1 MRILERRKK
10 SIRNRLIIDIGLILI
25 GVSLVNYILAH
36 MIYSDMLYK
45 SEMDKAEIK
54 ADAAMQAAQVLVQ
67 GANDVMNNIAGIRC
81 LSDSEKTLEDKIQGL
96 YGYASSFEDIAIIEA
111 DNNGKS
117 LNGRSVNGRI
127 FNVVGEQI
135 FERAFN
141 RALNSI
147 EILEYKNS
155 LYLMFMKPIRAEQ
168 QSIAIGVIP
177 IKEFLEEILQTS
189 QGRMCVIVNQSG
201 RGFIGEI
208 NKQGNM
214 EIRKIKDRIRVK
226 EFLRNDSVYNEG
238 HNIKLKETY
247 LGGEFNFNYE
257 LIKGSQWYLGI
268 ANGTT
273 NETKDITM
281 FQYAMLNGMLIAI
294 LVGIILVYFI
304 ANSIA
309 TRMQHIARYLGDSIQ
324 NEFKA
329 SVPLELLDNEDEL
342 GIIAKEMKCL
352 EEEVLGMLSNIK
364 ESIDYLNDTVVTM
377 QHNECEEE
385 SQSKEN

>member
-67 GANDVMNNIAGIRC
+67 GANDVMNNIVRC

-111 DNNGKS
+111 DNNSKS
-117 LNGRSVNGRI
+117 VNGRSVNGRI

-135 FERAFN
+135 FEMAFN
-141 RALNSI
+141 RELNSI
-147 EILEYKNS
+147 GIMEYKNS
-155 LYLMFMKPIRAEQ
+155 LYLMFMQPIRAEQ

-177 IKEFLEEILQTS
+177 VKEFLEEILQIS
-189 QGRMCVIVNQSG
+189 QGRICIVADQSG
-201 RGFIGEI
+201 RGVIGEL

-214 EIRKIKDRIRVK
+214 EIRKIKDRTRVK
-226 EFLRNDSVYNEG
+226 ELFQDYSVYNEG

-247 LGGEFNFNYE
+247 FGGEFNFNYE

-268 ANGTT
+268 ANGTA
-273 NETKDITM
+273 NETKYITM

-309 TRMQHIARYLGDSIQ
+309 TRMKHIARYLGDSIQ

-329 SVPLELLDNEDEL
+329 SVPLELLDNEDEI

-352 EEEVLGMLSNIK
+352 EEVLEMLSNIK
-364 ESIDYLNDTVVTM
+364 ESIDYLNDTVVTI
-377 QHNECEEE
+377 QHNEYEEE